1 MSTTKVITGKV
12 RFSYVNIFKS
22 RAFQAG
28 QDAKYSVCLLIPK
41 EDKATIKKIKA
52 AIDAAVQDGISS
64 KWGGKKPA
72 NLKLPLRDGDAERAD
87 EAPEYEGMYF
97 LNCNSTQKP
106 GIVDK
111 DLNEILDPDEVY
123 SGCWGRAYK
132 ARRTTMEPITIRWE
146 TGYMTINPDAFFP
159 TSAARIRKL
168 LRVVAL
174 DFEHQDDIRMQL
186 AGACESRA
194 QEILDGR
201 KSLANEAVNHHQ
213 KAADLEPQIET
224 AKRRIT
230 TLRACIKEQPKKA
243 RQLGYPERL
252 HNEREQLKKLTAERS
267 GALSAFRKKK
277 REFEAAEATAEKLRQ
292 NAEVLRP

>member
-1 MSTTKVITGKV
+1 
-12 RFSYVNIFKS
+12 
-22 RAFQAG
+22 
-28 QDAKYSVCLLIPK
+28 
-41 EDKATIKKIKA
+41 
-52 AIDAAVQDGISS
+52 
-64 KWGGKKPA
+64 
-72 NLKLPLRDGDAERAD
+72 
-87 EAPEYEGMYF
+87 
-97 LNCNSTQKP
+97 
-106 GIVDK
+106 
-111 DLNEILDPDEVY
+111 
-123 SGCWGRAYK
+123 
-132 ARRTTMEPITIRWE
+132 MEPITIRWE

-159 TSAARIRKL
+159 TSTARIRKL

-174 DFEHQDDIRMQL
+174 DFEHQDVIRM
-186 AGACESRA
+186 
-194 QEILDGR
+194 DGR

-230 TLRACIKEQPKKA
+230 TLRACIKEQPKRA

-252 HNEREQLKKLTAERS
+252 HEEREQLKKLTAERS

>member
-1 MSTTKVITGKV
+1 
-12 RFSYVNIFKS
+12 
-22 RAFQAG
+22 
-28 QDAKYSVCLLIPK
+28 
-41 EDKATIKKIKA
+41 
-52 AIDAAVQDGISS
+52 
-64 KWGGKKPA
+64 
-72 NLKLPLRDGDAERAD
+72 
-87 EAPEYEGMYF
+87 
-97 LNCNSTQKP
+97 
-106 GIVDK
+106 
-111 DLNEILDPDEVY
+111 
-123 SGCWGRAYK
+123 
-132 ARRTTMEPITIRWE
+132 MEPITIRWE

-174 DFEHQDDIRMQL
+174 DFEHQDVIRMQL

-194 QEILDGR
+194 QELMDGR
-201 KSLANEAVNHHQ
+201 KSPANEAVNHHQ

-224 AKRRIT
+224 AKCRIT

-243 RQLGYPERL
+243 RQL
-252 HNEREQLKKLTAERS
+252 KKPTAERS

>member
-1 MSTTKVITGKV
+1 
-12 RFSYVNIFKS
+12 
-22 RAFQAG
+22 
-28 QDAKYSVCLLIPK
+28 
-41 EDKATIKKIKA
+41 
-52 AIDAAVQDGISS
+52 
-64 KWGGKKPA
+64 
-72 NLKLPLRDGDAERAD
+72 
-87 EAPEYEGMYF
+87 
-97 LNCNSTQKP
+97 
-106 GIVDK
+106 
-111 DLNEILDPDEVY
+111 
-123 SGCWGRAYK
+123 
-132 ARRTTMEPITIRWE
+132 MEPITIRWE

-174 DFEHQDDIRMQL
+174 DFMQL

-252 HNEREQLKKLTAERS
+252 HEEREQLKKLTAERS

>member
-1 MSTTKVITGKV
+1 
-12 RFSYVNIFKS
+12 
-22 RAFQAG
+22 
-28 QDAKYSVCLLIPK
+28 
-41 EDKATIKKIKA
+41 
-52 AIDAAVQDGISS
+52 
-64 KWGGKKPA
+64 
-72 NLKLPLRDGDAERAD
+72 
-87 EAPEYEGMYF
+87 
-97 LNCNSTQKP
+97 
-106 GIVDK
+106 
-111 DLNEILDPDEVY
+111 
-123 SGCWGRAYK
+123 
-132 ARRTTMEPITIRWE
+132 MEPITIRWE

-159 TSAARIRKL
+159 TSTARIRKL

-174 DFEHQDDIRMQL
+174 DFERQDVIRMQL
-186 AGACESRA
+186 AGA
-194 QEILDGR
+194 GR

-230 TLRACIKEQPKKA
+230 TLRACIKEQPKRA

-252 HNEREQLKKLTAERS
+252 HEEREQLKKLTAERS

>member
-1 MSTTKVITGKV
+1 
-12 RFSYVNIFKS
+12 
-22 RAFQAG
+22 
-28 QDAKYSVCLLIPK
+28 
-41 EDKATIKKIKA
+41 
-52 AIDAAVQDGISS
+52 
-64 KWGGKKPA
+64 
-72 NLKLPLRDGDAERAD
+72 
-87 EAPEYEGMYF
+87 
-97 LNCNSTQKP
+97 
-106 GIVDK
+106 
-111 DLNEILDPDEVY
+111 
-123 SGCWGRAYK
+123 
-132 ARRTTMEPITIRWE
+132 MEPITIRWE
-146 TGYMTINPDAFFP
+146 TGHMTINPDAFFP
-159 TSAARIRKL
+159 TSAAR
-168 LRVVAL
+168 
-174 DFEHQDDIRMQL
+174 IRMQL

-252 HNEREQLKKLTAERS
+252 HEEREQLKKLTAERS